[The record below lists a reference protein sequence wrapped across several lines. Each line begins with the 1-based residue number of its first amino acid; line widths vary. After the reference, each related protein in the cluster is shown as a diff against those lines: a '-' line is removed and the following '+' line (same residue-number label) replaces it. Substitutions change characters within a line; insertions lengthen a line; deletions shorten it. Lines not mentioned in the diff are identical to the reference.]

1 VGLDCR
7 IGGLDSPFEALHL
20 RLQARHALL
29 ERQLRLA
36 LLLLGQQMAVALLL
50 LARAASDS
58 GDQIAPGQA
67 FDRLPQFVVP
77 VESVKPLGPR
87 AQLARRLGPAEHQHG
102 QDRDLRGVEAERL
115 VKQVPVLRRAAA
127 CAAGEPDPAPA
138 RQPLER
144 LADGAFVELDDGIA
158 VRRLVAGES
167 KRVEAERVLVRG
179 GALLLDQ
186 RTQHADLLGSQI
198 HPRDSSPVVE
208 NPLMTELSVR
218 GRAEAAIAR
227 ALLGLPESLVQRLAG
242 SPIEVDGQRMAPDAQ
257 LLLRLRNLAPN
268 APYEEMPVAEVRDVE
283 VAGLSARLY
292 VPEVE
297 HGGLLVYYHGGG
309 WVLGSLDSH
318 EQPCRFLAREGA
330 VRVLSVDYRLAPEAK
345 FPAAVEDGLAAFA
358 WAREHAAELG
368 TEPDRIGVGGDSAG
382 GNISA
387 VVAQLAEPKPALAL
401 LIYPVCDLSKKYE
414 SYRLFGEGF
423 FLTERNMDWYRTNY
437 LPDEQSGRDPRASPL
452 LADDL
457 SGMPPTYV
465 LVAGFDALRDEGLA
479 YARRLEDAGV
489 DVELAFH
496 PGLFHGCANATGV

>member
-1 VGLDCR
+1 
-7 IGGLDSPFEALHL
+7 
-20 RLQARHALL
+20 
-29 ERQLRLA
+29 
-36 LLLLGQQMAVALLL
+36 
-50 LARAASDS
+50 
-58 GDQIAPGQA
+58 
-67 FDRLPQFVVP
+67 
-77 VESVKPLGPR
+77 
-87 AQLARRLGPAEHQHG
+87 
-102 QDRDLRGVEAERL
+102 
-115 VKQVPVLRRAAA
+115 
-127 CAAGEPDPAPA
+127 
-138 RQPLER
+138 
-144 LADGAFVELDDGIA
+144 
-158 VRRLVAGES
+158 
-167 KRVEAERVLVRG
+167 
-179 GALLLDQ
+179 
-186 RTQHADLLGSQI
+186 
-198 HPRDSSPVVE
+198 
-208 NPLMTELSVR
+208 MTELSVR

-268 APYEEMPVAEVRDVE
+268 APYEEMPVADARRTLDEDAAAVRGKLLPVAEVRDVE

-358 WAREHAAELG
+358 WAREHAAELE
-368 TEPDRIGVGGDSAG
+368 TDPDRIGVGGDSAG

-423 FLTERNMDWYRTNY
+423 FLTERNMDWYRANY
-437 LPDEQSGRDPRASPL
+437 LPDEESGRDPRASPL

-496 PGLFHGCANATGV
+496 PGLFHGCANATGVARTSAAAMNEAAKVLKTL